1 MIVLLPLPHEGD
13 MLALLAESALQG
25 ELSSADIPPGERSVL
40 CMQDT
45 SFSPSVQQ
53 ELPDWTVVL
62 AQPVSL
68 EVLESQ
74 LEILAQPAFP
84 LSEVF

>member
-1 MIVLLPLPHEGD
+1 LS
-13 MLALLAESALQG
+13 ML
-25 ELSSADIPPGERSVL
+25 
-40 CMQDT
+40 DT

-53 ELPDWTVVL
+53 GLPDWTVVL

-84 LSEVF
+84 LSEFF